1 MDAVEFLKGRCRMCA
16 AQDDCKTCRIDAE
29 CREYFEKRNFSAN
42 VVEKM
47 VSGVE
52 QWAKDHPA
60 KTRQSEFL
68 KMFPDARLDDG
79 GVIHICPNTIDTTI
93 ECIIND
99 DINCNDCRRIY
110 WLQKVE

>member
-1 MDAVEFLKGRCRMCA
+1 MDAVEFLKGRCRMCT
-16 AQDDCKTCRIDAE
+16 AQDDCKTCHIDAE

-52 QWAKDHPA
+52 QWEKDHPA

-68 KMFPDARLDDG
+68 KMFPNTLLDDI
-79 GVIHICPNTIDTTI
+79 GVIHVCPNNIDTTI
-93 ECIIND
+93 ECQINA
-99 DINCNDCRRIY
+99 NRTCNDCRRDY
-110 WLQKVE
+110 WLQEVE

>member
-1 MDAVEFLKGRCRMCA
+1 MDAVEFLKGRCRMCT
-16 AQDDCKTCRIDAE
+16 AQDDCKMCHIDAE

-68 KMFPDARLDDG
+68 KMFPNALCDDDG
-79 GVIHICPNTIDTTI
+79 VLSILP
-93 ECIIND
+93 
-99 DINCNDCRRIY
+99 CNVDRTVNGACAKKTCRDCRRNY
-110 WLQKVE
+110 WRQEVE